1 MSDPEQKKRVLFIF
15 TEDWAFAALFLDR
28 AVAAREAGFEVAVHV
43 RCTTHREIIERE
55 GLRVIPHNIS
65 RSGTNPFSA
74 LWSIWKLAKVFRDFK
89 PNIVH
94 LIAIKPIVLGSL
106 ASFLYRDTKII
117 NAPVGMGYLFASNDL
132 RARILRP
139 AVRMMLG
146 TLLGRREATTIIEN
160 SDDLGSLVEGGF
172 LSRNQIVLIRG
183 TGVNLEVFKASPEPK
198 GNKVVVLVAR
208 MLIDKGVFEFV
219 ESANEIRKIHPEIEF
234 WLVGDVDLGNPGS
247 LTSQQLQDWAT
258 TGAIKWFGYRNDVA
272 EILKQCHIV
281 CLPSY
286 REGFGKVFVEAGAT
300 QRAVVAT
307 NVPGCREA
315 VEDGRNGL
323 LVQPKNVEALTAA
336 LIRLLEDDQLRL
348 KMAAEGRK
356 RAENE
361 FSSATINKQT
371 IDVYRRVLESSSL

>member
-1 MSDPEQKKRVLFIF
+1 MSDSEQKKRVLFIF
-15 TEDWAFAALFLDR
+15 TEDWAFSALFLDR
-28 AVAAREAGFEVAVHV
+28 AVAARQAGFEVAVHV

-74 LWSIWKLAKVFRDFK
+74 LWSIWKLGKVFREFK

-106 ASFLYRDTKII
+106 ASFFYPKAKII

-132 RARILRP
+132 RARVLRP
-139 AVRMMLG
+139 AVRLMLG
-146 TLLGRREATTIIEN
+146 ALLGRREATTIIEN
-160 SDDLGSLVEGGF
+160 SDDLASLVEGEF
-172 LSRNQIVLIRG
+172 LNRNQIVLIRG
-183 TGVNLEVFKASPEPK
+183 TGVNLEVFKASPEPD

-219 ESANEIRKIHPEIEF
+219 ESANEIRKTHPDIEF

-286 REGFGKVFVEAGAT
+286 REGFGKVFVEAGAS

-323 LVQPKNVEALTAA
+323 LVEPKNVGALTAA
-336 LIRLLEDDQLRL
+336 LICLLEDDQLRL
-348 KMAAEGRK
+348 KMAAEGRN

-371 IDVYRRVLESSSL
+371 IAVYQQVLESSSL

>member
-1 MSDPEQKKRVLFIF
+1 MSDSDQKKRVLFIF
-15 TEDWAFAALFLDR
+15 TEDWAFSALFLDR
-28 AVAAREAGFEVAVHV
+28 AVAARQAGFEVAVHV
-43 RCTTHREIIERE
+43 RCTTHREKIERE

-74 LWSIWKLAKVFRDFK
+74 LWSIWKRAKVFRDFR
-89 PNIVH
+89 PHIVH

-106 ASFLYRDTKII
+106 ASFFYPEAKII

-132 RARILRP
+132 RARVLRP
-139 AVRMMLG
+139 AVRLMLG

-160 SDDLGSLVEGGF
+160 SDDLTSLVEGEF
-172 LSRNQIVLIRG
+172 LNRNQIVLIRG
-183 TGVNLEVFKASPEPK
+183 TGVNLEVFTASPEPE

-219 ESANEIRKIHPEIEF
+219 ESANEIRKTHPDIEF
-234 WLVGDVDLGNPGS
+234 WLVGDVDLGNPAS

-258 TGAIKWFGYRNDVA
+258 AGVIKWLGYRNDVA

-323 LVQPKNVEALTAA
+323 LVEPKNVGELTAA
-336 LIRLLEDDQLRL
+336 LIRLLDDDQLRL
-348 KMAAEGRK
+348 RMAAEGRN

-371 IDVYRRVLESSSL
+371 IAVYQQVLKSSSL

>member
-1 MSDPEQKKRVLFIF
+1 MPDTERKKKVLFIF

-28 AVAAREAGFEVAVHV
+28 AVAARDAGFEVAVHV

-55 GLRVIPHNIS
+55 GLLVIPHNIS
-65 RSGTNPFSA
+65 RSGTNPISA
-74 LWSIWKLAKVFRDFK
+74 LWSIWKLAKVFREFK

-106 ASFLYRDTKII
+106 ASFLYRDAKII

-139 AVRMMLG
+139 AVRIMLG
-146 TLLGRREATTIIEN
+146 ALLGRRDATTIIEN

-172 LSRNQIVLIRG
+172 LRRNQIVLVRG
-183 TGVNLEVFKASPEPK
+183 TGVNLEVFKSSPELD
-198 GNKVVVLVAR
+198 GVKVVVLVAR

-219 ESANEIRKIHPEIEF
+219 ESAKAIKKTHSNVEF
-234 WLVGDVDLGNPGS
+234 WLVGDVDLGNPAS

-258 TGAIKWFGYRNDVA
+258 TGVIKWLGYRNDVA
-272 EILKQCHIV
+272 DILRRCHIV

-315 VEDGRNGL
+315 VEDGRNGI
-323 LVQPKNVEALTAA
+323 LVPPKNVEALTAA
-336 LIRLLEDDQLRL
+336 LTRLLDDDQLRL

-361 FSSATINKQT
+361 FSSETINKQT
-371 IDVYRRVLESSSL
+371 IAVYRQVLESSSL

>member
-1 MSDPEQKKRVLFIF
+1 MSSSEQKKKVLFIF
-15 TEDWAFAALFLDR
+15 TEDWAFSALFLDR
-28 AVAAREAGFEVAVHV
+28 AVAAREAGFDVAVHV

-65 RSGTNPFSA
+65 RSGTNPVSA
-74 LWSIWKLAKVFRDFK
+74 LWSIFKVVKVFLDFK

-106 ASFLYRDTKII
+106 ASFFYRDAKII
-117 NAPVGMGYLFASNDL
+117 NAPVGMGYMFASNDL

-139 AVRMMLG
+139 VVRMMLG
-146 TLLGRREATTIIEN
+146 ALLGRRQATTIIEN
-160 SDDLGSLVEGGF
+160 SDDLGTLVEGGF
-172 LSRNQIVLIRG
+172 LNRNQIVLIRG
-183 TGVNLEVFKASPEPK
+183 TGVNLEVFKSSPELE
-198 GNKVVVLVAR
+198 GNKVVVLIAR

-219 ESANEIRKIHPEIEF
+219 ESAKAIKKTHPDVEF
-234 WLVGDVDLGNPGS
+234 WLVGDVDPGNPGS

-258 TGAIKWFGYRNDVA
+258 SGVIKWLGYRNDVPD
-272 EILKQCHIV
+272 ILKQCHIV

-323 LVQPKNVEALTAA
+323 LVPPKNVEALTAA
-336 LIRLLEDDQLRL
+336 LTRLLDDDELRL
-348 KMAAEGRK
+348 KMGAEGRK

-361 FSSATINKQT
+361 FSSVTINSQT
-371 IDVYRRVLESSSL
+371 IAVYQQVLKPSRD

>member
-1 MSDPEQKKRVLFIF
+1 MSNSEQKKRVLFIF
-15 TEDWAFAALFLDR
+15 TEDWAFSALFLDR
-28 AVAAREAGFEVAVHV
+28 AVAARQAGFEVAVHV
-43 RCTTHREIIERE
+43 RCTTHKEIIERE
-55 GLRVIPHNIS
+55 GLHVIPHNIS
-65 RSGTNPFSA
+65 RSGTNPLSA
-74 LWSIWKLAKVFRDFK
+74 LWSIWKLAKVFRDFR
-89 PNIVH
+89 PHIVH

-106 ASFLYRDTKII
+106 ASFFYPEAKII

-132 RARILRP
+132 RARVLRP
-139 AVRMMLG
+139 AVRLMLG

-160 SDDLGSLVEGGF
+160 SDDLTSLVAGEF
-172 LSRNQIVLIRG
+172 LNQNQIVLIRG
-183 TGVNLEVFKASPEPK
+183 TGVNLEVFTASPEPE

-219 ESANEIRKIHPEIEF
+219 ESANEIRKTRPDIEF
-234 WLVGDVDLGNPGS
+234 WLVGDVDLGNPAS

-258 TGAIKWFGYRNDVA
+258 AGVIKWMGYRNDVA

-323 LVQPKNVEALTAA
+323 LVEPKNVGELTAA
-336 LIRLLEDDQLRL
+336 LIRLLDDDQLRL
-348 KMAAEGRK
+348 RMAAEGRK

-371 IDVYRRVLESSSL
+371 IAVYQQVLKSSSL

>member
-106 ASFLYRDTKII
+106 ASFLYRDTK
-117 NAPVGMGYLFASNDL
+117 
-132 RARILRP
+132 
-139 AVRMMLG
+139 
-146 TLLGRREATTIIEN
+146 TIIEN

-172 LSRNQIVLIRG
+172 LSRDQIVLIRG

-219 ESANEIRKIHPEIEF
+219 ESANEIRKTHPEIEF

>member
-1 MSDPEQKKRVLFIF
+1 MFDSEQKKRVLFIF
-15 TEDWAFAALFLDR
+15 TEDWAFSALFLDR
-28 AVAAREAGFEVAVHV
+28 AVAARQAGFEVAVHV

-74 LWSIWKLAKVFRDFK
+74 LLSIWKLAKVFRDFK

-106 ASFLYRDTKII
+106 ASFFYPEAKII

-132 RARILRP
+132 RARVLRP
-139 AVRMMLG
+139 AVRLMLG

-160 SDDLGSLVEGGF
+160 SDDLTSLVEGEF
-172 LSRNQIVLIRG
+172 LNRNQIVLIRG
-183 TGVNLEVFKASPEPK
+183 TGVNLEVFKASAEPA

-219 ESANEIRKIHPEIEF
+219 ESANEIRKTHPDIEF
-234 WLVGDVDLGNPGS
+234 WLVGDVDLGNPAS

-258 TGAIKWFGYRNDVA
+258 AGAIKWLGYRNDVA

-323 LVQPKNVEALTAA
+323 LVEPKNVGALTAA
-336 LIRLLEDDQLRL
+336 LIRLLDDDQLRL
-348 KMAAEGRK
+348 KMAAEGRN

-371 IDVYRRVLESSSL
+371 IAVYQQVLKSSSL